1 MKEFATLVLAV
12 KLCYPR
18 MLIDPPPQG
27 KGPRASAMTRNR
39 DDRRSKP
46 AKRAGTP
53 APAGADANHPGD
65 RIAKVMARAGLCSRR
80 DAEDWIAAG
89 RVAVN
94 GKPITS
100 PAVNISGR
108 DRVTIDGKPMPR
120 RERTRLFLYNKPAG
134 LVTTNADPQGRPT
147 VFDALPPE
155 LPRLM
160 SVGRLDIGTEG
171 LLLLTNDGGL
181 ARVLELP
188 DTQWLRRYRVRAHGR
203 VTQAELDRLRDGI
216 SIEGVNYGPI
226 EATLDREQGANVW
239 LSFAIREGKNRE
251 VRNVL
256 GHLGLQVNRLIRVAF
271 GPFELG
277 ELRDGAIEEV
287 ETALLRERLGEA
299 IADGAGCDFISPI
312 VERVKPARTREQRH
326 EERRVPRGQDRW
338 RGEPA
343 PRSGRAEAPT
353 QRGDGPR
360 SERASHPRGGR
371 ADAPQGD
378 KPFRRSRTPRDDRPE
393 KPPGR
398 PRRGHAWR
406 KDDAP
411 LRRTY
416 RGSRRDDLKIADEA
430 RPDKRA
436 GLLKDRKGRRIL
448 VERFGTKKPKPEPAP
463 AEKPARR
470 RTPRPPPRDRSSGP
484 RPSRPRTPP
493 DRDR

>member
-1 MKEFATLVLAV
+1 
-12 KLCYPR
+12 
-18 MLIDPPPQG
+18 
-27 KGPRASAMTRNR
+27 
-39 DDRRSKP
+39 
-46 AKRAGTP
+46 
-53 APAGADANHPGD
+53 
-65 RIAKVMARAGLCSRR
+65 MARAGLCSRR
-80 DAEDWIAAG
+80 DAEAWIAAG
-89 RVAVN
+89 RVCVN
-94 GKPITS
+94 GKPIDS
-100 PAVNISGR
+100 PAVNVTGR
-108 DRVTIDGKPMPR
+108 DRITIDGKPMPR
-120 RERTRLFLYNKPAG
+120 RERTRAFLYNKPAG

-147 VFDALPPE
+147 VFDALPPG

-216 SIEGVNYGPI
+216 SIDGVNYGPI
-226 EATLDREQGANVW
+226 EAALEREQGANIWV
-239 LSFAIREGKNRE
+239 SFAIREGKNRE

-256 GHLGLQVNRLIRVAF
+256 GHLGLQVNRLIRVAY

-277 ELRDGAIEEV
+277 ELRDGAIAEI
-287 ETALLRERLGEA
+287 ETAALREQLGEA
-299 IADGAGCDFISPI
+299 VAEEAGCDFASPI
-312 VERVKPARTREQRH
+312 IAREAKPASR
-326 EERRVPRGQDRW
+326 EERRQDRYAERRAERGRDRR
-338 RGEPA
+338 RGEREPALALQRPGEASGRGAA
-343 PRSGRAEAPT
+343 PRPSRFQREGARA
-353 QRGDGPR
+353 G
-360 SERASHPRGGR
+360 ASR
-371 ADAPQGD
+371 DD
-378 KPFRRSRTPRDDRPE
+378 KPFRRSRAPRDDRPE

-406 KDDAP
+406 KEDAP

-448 VERFGTKKPKPEPAP
+448 VERFGTKKPKPEQKPQPKPGSAKPAP
-463 AEKPARR
+463 ARH
-470 RTPRPPPRDRSSGP
+470 RTPRPPPRDRARGP
-484 RPSRPRTPP
+484 RPSRPRTRP

>member
-1 MKEFATLVLAV
+1 
-12 KLCYPR
+12 
-18 MLIDPPPQG
+18 
-27 KGPRASAMTRNR
+27 MTRNS
-39 DDRRSKP
+39 DDHRNKP
-46 AKRAGTP
+46 ARRARAA
-53 APAGADANHPGD
+53 APSGPDASRHGD

-80 DAEDWIAAG
+80 DAEAWIAAG

-94 GKPITS
+94 GKPIAS
-100 PAVNISGR
+100 PAVNVTGR
-108 DRVTIDGKPMPR
+108 DRITIDGKPMPR
-120 RERTRLFLYNKPAG
+120 RERTRVFLYNKPTG

-147 VFDALPPE
+147 VFDALPPG

-203 VTQAELDRLRDGI
+203 VTQAEFDRLRDGV
-216 SIEGVNYGPI
+216 SIDGVNYGPI
-226 EATLDREQGANVW
+226 EATLDRELGANIWV
-239 LSFAIREGKNRE
+239 SFAIREGKNRE

-256 GHLGLQVNRLIRVAF
+256 GHLGLQVNRLIRVAY

-277 ELRDGAIEEV
+277 ELRDGAIAEI
-287 ETALLRERLGEA
+287 ETAALRERLGEA
-299 IADGAGCDFISPI
+299 IATKAGCDFASPI
-312 VERVKPARTREQRH
+312 IAQEAKPASR
-326 EERRVPRGQDRW
+326 EERRQERYAERRAERGRDRR
-338 RGEPA
+338 RGEREPA
-343 PRSGRAEAPT
+343 LALPRSWEASGRGSAARPSRF
-353 QRGDGPR
+353 QREG
-360 SERASHPRGGR
+360 ERADTSR
-371 ADAPQGD
+371 DD
-378 KPFRRSRTPRDDRPE
+378 KPFRRSRAPRDERPE

-448 VERFGTKKPKPEPAP
+448 VERFGTRKPKPEHKSEQRPEHAKRPAP
-463 AEKPARR
+463 ARH
-470 RTPRPPPRDRSSGP
+470 RTPRPPPRDRAGGP
-484 RPSRPRTPP
+484 RPSRPRTRP
-493 DRDR
+493 DRER

>member
-1 MKEFATLVLAV
+1 M
-12 KLCYPR
+12 
-18 MLIDPPPQG
+18 
-27 KGPRASAMTRNR
+27 NR
-39 DDRRSKP
+39 KDDRSKP
-46 AKRAGTP
+46 ARGKGAPP
-53 APAGADANHPGD
+53 APGADARHHGE

-80 DAEDWIAAG
+80 DAEEWIAAG

-94 GKPITS
+94 GKPIAT
-100 PAVNISGR
+100 PAVNVGAR
-108 DRVTIDGKPMPR
+108 DRITIDGKPMPR

-147 VFDALPPE
+147 IFDALPPE

-160 SVGRLDIGTEG
+160 SIGRLDIGTEG

-203 VTQAELDRLRDGI
+203 VAQAELDRLRDGI
-216 SIEGVNYGPI
+216 SIDGVNYGPI
-226 EATLDREQGANVW
+226 EATLEREQGANVW
-239 LSFAIREGKNRE
+239 LGFAIREGKNRE

-256 GHLGLQVNRLIRVAF
+256 GHLGLQVNRLIRVSF

-277 ELRDGAIEEV
+277 ALRDGAIEEV
-287 ETALLRERLGEA
+287 ETGLLRERLGEG
-299 IADGAGCDFISPI
+299 IIGRAGCDFTSPI
-312 VERVKPARTREQRH
+312 VEREAKPRTREQRR
-326 EERRVPRGQDRW
+326 EERRPPRGLDRW
-338 RGEPA
+338 RGEREAAPPA
-343 PRSGRAEAPT
+343 GRADA
-353 QRGDGPR
+353 R
-360 SERASHPRGGR
+360 SERSDSPRGERGFAPRGGR
-371 ADAPQGD
+371 ADGPRGD
-378 KPFRRSRTPRDDRPE
+378 KPFRRSRAPRDDRPE

-406 KDDAP
+406 KEDAP

-448 VERFGTKKPKPEPAP
+448 VERFGTKKPKPAP
-463 AEKPARR
+463 AEKPAPTRH
-470 RTPRPPPRDRSSGP
+470 RTSRPPPRDRSSGP
-484 RPSRPRTPP
+484 RPSRPRPRP

>member
-1 MKEFATLVLAV
+1 
-12 KLCYPR
+12 
-18 MLIDPPPQG
+18 
-27 KGPRASAMTRNR
+27 MTRKRENR
-39 DDRRSKP
+39 RNKP
-46 AKRAGTP
+46 ARRAG
-53 APAGADANHPGD
+53 ALPAGNDPAHHGE

-80 DAEDWIAAG
+80 DAEEWIAAG
-89 RVAVN
+89 RVCVN
-94 GKPITS
+94 GKPIAS
-100 PAVNISGR
+100 PAVNVTRR
-108 DRVTIDGKPMPR
+108 DRITIDGKPMPR

-134 LVTTNADPQGRPT
+134 LVTTNADPQGRST
-147 VFDALPPE
+147 VFDALPPG

-216 SIEGVNYGPI
+216 SIAGVNYGPI

-239 LSFAIREGKNRE
+239 LGFAIREGKNRE

-256 GHLGLQVNRLIRVAF
+256 GHLDLQVNRLIRVAF
-271 GPFELG
+271 GPFDLG
-277 ELRDGAIEEV
+277 DLRGGAIAEI
-287 ETALLRERLGEA
+287 ETVALREQLGEA
-299 IADGAGCDFISPI
+299 IADEAGCDFISPI
-312 VERVKPARTREQRH
+312 VERETPARSRQQRRQDRH
-326 EERRVPRGQDRW
+326 EGRRTQRGLDRGK
-338 RGEPA
+338 RELA
-343 PRSGRAEAPT
+343 LFLPRSGGEPNASHQTPRPRLAPP
-353 QRGDGPR
+353 PR
-360 SERASHPRGGR
+360 SSRGEGEGQGAAR
-371 ADAPQGD
+371 GD

-416 RGSRRDDLKIADEA
+416 RGSRRDDLKIADEV

-448 VERFGTKKPKPEPAP
+448 VERFGTKKPKPEPAERP
-463 AEKPARR
+463 APARQ
-470 RTPRPPPRDRSSGP
+470 RTPRRPPRDRSSGP
-484 RPSRPRTPP
+484 RPSRPRTGP

>member
-1 MKEFATLVLAV
+1 
-12 KLCYPR
+12 
-18 MLIDPPPQG
+18 
-27 KGPRASAMTRNR
+27 MTRNG
-39 DDRRSKP
+39 DDRSMPPRRTG
-46 AKRAGTP
+46 A
-53 APAGADANHPGD
+53 APADTAARDGE

-80 DAEDWIAAG
+80 DAEEWIAAG

-94 GKPITS
+94 GKPIATA
-100 PAVNISGR
+100 AVNVTGR
-108 DRVTIDGKPMPR
+108 DRITVDGKPMPL

-147 VFDALPPE
+147 VFDGLPPG

-203 VTQAELDRLRDGI
+203 VAEAELDRLRDGI

-226 EATLDREQGANVW
+226 EAKLEREQGANVW
-239 LSFAIREGKNRE
+239 LGFAIREGKNRE

-256 GHLGLQVNRLIRVAF
+256 SHLGLQVNRLIRVSF

-277 ELRDGAIEEV
+277 RLRDGAVEEV

-299 IADGAGCDFISPI
+299 IADQAGCDFISPI
-312 VERVKPARTREQRH
+312 TEREAKPARSREQRR
-326 EERRVPRGQDRW
+326 EERRPPRGQDRW
-338 RGEPA
+338 RGERELGSSLPLKGGGSPRPRLA
-343 PRSGRAEAPT
+343 PPSRPSRFQGEGEGKRAQAP
-353 QRGDGPR
+353 G
-360 SERASHPRGGR
+360 
-371 ADAPQGD
+371 GD

-436 GLLKDRKGRRIL
+436 GLLEDRKGRRVL
-448 VERFGTKKPKPEPAP
+448 VERFGIRKPRLEEAKPEP

-470 RTPRPPPRDRSSGP
+470 RTKRPPPRDRSSGP
-484 RPSRPRTPP
+484 RPSRPRVPP